1 MRVSDSAAPLLHA
14 GQAHLRASPGGRG
27 LSLHLLAVPHFD
39 STVVGSRGEDG
50 VLVGDSDAV
59 HGSFVFVQVG
69 DQQAFRVPP

>member
-1 MRVSDSAAPLLHA
+1 MRVSDSAAALLRA
-14 GQAHLRASPGGRG
+14 GQAHPRASPGGRG
-27 LSLHLLAVPHFD
+27 LALHLLAVPHFD
-39 STVVGSRGEDG
+39 GPVVGRRGEDG